1 MFLIDKIYFTKRI
14 KLILTVSIIFAILV
28 KIMKKQQLKSSDS
41 VSELL
46 TSRKEL
52 ILFNDDVNSFDFVIE
67 SLVEVCDHDPVQA
80 EQCAL
85 VAHFKGKCGI
95 KSGSLTELTPM
106 NNELN
111 NRGISTVL
119 A

>member
-1 MFLIDKIYFTKRI
+1 
-14 KLILTVSIIFAILV
+14 
-28 KIMKKQQLKSSDS
+28 MKKQQLKSLDS
-41 VSELL
+41 TSETL
-46 TSRKEL
+46 TNRMEL
-52 ILFNDDVNSFDFVIE
+52 ILFNDDVNSFEFVIE

-85 VAHFKGKCGI
+85 IAHFKGKCGI
-95 KSGSLTELTPM
+95 KSGTFPELAPM

-111 NRGISTVL
+111 SRGISTVL

>member
-1 MFLIDKIYFTKRI
+1 
-14 KLILTVSIIFAILV
+14 
-28 KIMKKQQLKSSDS
+28 MKKQQLKPSDS
-41 VSELL
+41 TSGVL

-80 EQCAL
+80 EQCAMI
-85 VAHFKGKCGI
+85 AHFKGKCGI
-95 KSGSLTELTPM
+95 KFGTLSELTPM

>member
-1 MFLIDKIYFTKRI
+1 
-14 KLILTVSIIFAILV
+14 
-28 KIMKKQQLKSSDS
+28 MKKQQLQSSDS
-41 VSELL
+41 TSEFVSVG
-46 TSRKEL
+46 KEL

-67 SLVEVCDHDPVQA
+67 SLVEVCDHEPEQA

-95 KSGSLTELTPM
+95 KVGSLKELTPM

-111 NRGISTVL
+111 SRGISTVL

>member
-1 MFLIDKIYFTKRI
+1 
-14 KLILTVSIIFAILV
+14 
-28 KIMKKQQLKSSDS
+28 MKKQQLKSSDS
-41 VSELL
+41 TSELL

-85 VAHFKGKCGI
+85 IAHFKGKCGI
-95 KSGSLTELTPM
+95 KFGTLSELIPI

-119 A
+119 S

>member
-1 MFLIDKIYFTKRI
+1 M
-14 KLILTVSIIFAILV
+14 
-28 KIMKKQQLKSSDS
+28 MKKQQLKSSDLS
-41 VSELL
+41 SELL
-46 TSRKEL
+46 TSRNEL

-67 SLVEVCDHDPVQA
+67 SLVEVCDHEPVQA

-95 KSGSLTELTPM
+95 KSGTLNELSPM

>member
-1 MFLIDKIYFTKRI
+1 MNLFLS
-14 KLILTVSIIFAILV
+14 VSIIFAILQI
-28 KIMKKQQLKSSDS
+28 IMKKQQLQSSDS
-41 VSELL
+41 TSGLL

-67 SLVEVCDHDPVQA
+67 SLIEVCDHDPVQA

-85 VAHFKGKCGI
+85 IAHFKGKCGI
-95 KSGSLTELTPM
+95 KYGTLTELTPM

-119 A
+119 S

>member
-1 MFLIDKIYFTKRI
+1 M
-14 KLILTVSIIFAILV
+14 KLLV
-28 KIMKKQQLKSSDS
+28 RMKKQQLKPSGS

-46 TSRKEL
+46 TSRRDL
-52 ILFNDDVNSFDFVIE
+52 ILFNDDVNSFDYVIE

-80 EQCAL
+80 EQCAII
-85 VAHFKGKCGI
+85 AHFKGKCGI
-95 KSGSLTELTPM
+95 KSGTLSELTPM

>member
-1 MFLIDKIYFTKRI
+1 
-14 KLILTVSIIFAILV
+14 
-28 KIMKKQQLKSSDS
+28 MKKQQLKSSDLS
-41 VSELL
+41 SELL
-46 TSRKEL
+46 TSWSEL

-67 SLVEVCDHDPVQA
+67 SLVEVCDHEPVQA

-95 KSGSLTELTPM
+95 KSGTLNELSPM

>member
-1 MFLIDKIYFTKRI
+1 
-14 KLILTVSIIFAILV
+14 
-28 KIMKKQQLKSSDS
+28 MKKHQLKSSDLT
-41 VSELL
+41 SELL
-46 TSRKEL
+46 NRMNEL

-67 SLVEVCDHDPVQA
+67 SLVEVCDHDLTQA

-85 VAHFKGKCGI
+85 IAHFKGKCGI
-95 KSGSLTELTPM
+95 KSGTLNELAPM

-111 NRGISTVL
+111 SRGLSTVL